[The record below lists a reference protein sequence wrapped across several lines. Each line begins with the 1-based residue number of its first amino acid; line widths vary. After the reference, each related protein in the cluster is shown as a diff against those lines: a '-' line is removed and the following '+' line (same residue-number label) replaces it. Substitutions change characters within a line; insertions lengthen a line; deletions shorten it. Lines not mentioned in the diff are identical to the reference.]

1 MEPNLKPPKAP
12 RHWRQRFLYVASV
25 FAGFSKDP
33 STRVG
38 AVAVRDRRILATG
51 YNGFPQGVRD
61 TPDRL
66 KHRDTRLAMTI
77 HAEMNLI
84 AFAARNG
91 VCLAASEVYVWPL
104 MTCSHCA
111 GLLIQADVSKIII
124 PDFVEPLR
132 WQHSFQA
139 ARDMLIEANIV
150 VERIPMRGPINPML
164 EEDEEDDI
172 EEDVNPYPAQDLSI
186 T

>member
-1 MEPNLKPPKAP
+1 MEGNLKPPRPPK
-12 RHWRQRFLYVASV
+12 HWRQRFLYVASV

-33 STRVG
+33 STKVG

-66 KHRDTRLAMTI
+66 RNRDTRLAMTI
-77 HAEMNLI
+77 HAEMNLV

-91 VCLAASEVYVWPL
+91 VCLAGAEVFVWPL

-111 GLLIQADVSKIII
+111 GLLIQADIGKIIV
-124 PDFVEPLR
+124 PDFVEPIR
-132 WQHSFQA
+132 WQQSFQA
-139 ARDMLIEANIV
+139 ARDMLIEANV
-150 VERIPMRGPINPML
+150 SVERIPMRGPINPML
-164 EEDEEDDI
+164 EDEESDEDD
-172 EEDVNPYPAQDLSI
+172 EQNPYAAQDFSI
-186 T
+186 A